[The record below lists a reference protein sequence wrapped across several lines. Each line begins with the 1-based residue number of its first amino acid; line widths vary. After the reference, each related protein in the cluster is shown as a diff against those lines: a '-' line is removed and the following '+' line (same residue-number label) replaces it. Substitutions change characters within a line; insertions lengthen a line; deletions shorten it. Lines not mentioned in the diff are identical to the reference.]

1 MRAAAT
7 TRGGVRRHTSMIGT
21 VVLLLVLTA
30 CAGPAGTAGDV
41 DAAELDGAWE
51 LASGVGPEG
60 EIELID
66 DHPITLEIE
75 GDDWRG
81 TAACNSYSGT
91 VGLEGDQLAMD
102 GFAVTEMACMPEEV
116 MDSEAAYLAG
126 LRTVE
131 TWSLRDERLVLEG
144 PGTELVFQ
152 R

>member
-1 MRAAAT
+1 MRAAET
-7 TRGGVRRHTSMIGT
+7 TQGHVRRHTVIGT

-30 CAGPAGTAGDV
+30 CAGPAGTASDADV
-41 DAAELDGAWE
+41 AELEGGWE

-60 EIELID
+60 EIELVD
-66 DHPITLEIE
+66 DHPITLDID
-75 GDDWRG
+75 GDDWGG

-91 VGLEGDQLAMD
+91 VGLEGDQLAID
-102 GFAVTEMACMPEEV
+102 DFGATEMACPAEGV

-131 TWSLRDERLVLEG
+131 TWSLRDGQLVLEG